1 LGNLPYSVYKH
12 IFPTG
17 FFFGAAGKLLY
28 RLTYIHRSICFLCS
42 AFFTNYR
49 KKTLTISTLENF
61 GTPVWVSRF
70 VFSDVSDKKRD
81 KTGILSIKTGTR
93 SQRADGLMH

>member
-1 LGNLPYSVYKH
+1 LGRLESYCIALP
-12 IFPTG
+12 IFIEVFVSCVP
-17 FFFGAAGKLLY
+17 L
-28 RLTYIHRSICFLCS
+28 
-42 AFFTNYR
+42 FFTNYR

-93 SQRADGLMH
+93 SQRTDGLMH

>member
-1 LGNLPYSVYKH
+1 MSIKQKESPIIVSRNDPSAPKIPIGNVCYFARFYLKFLRDLGNLPYSVYKH

-42 AFFTNYR
+42 AFFLQIIV
-49 KKTLTISTLENF
+49 KK
-61 GTPVWVSRF
+61 
-70 VFSDVSDKKRD
+70 
-81 KTGILSIKTGTR
+81 
-93 SQRADGLMH
+93 H